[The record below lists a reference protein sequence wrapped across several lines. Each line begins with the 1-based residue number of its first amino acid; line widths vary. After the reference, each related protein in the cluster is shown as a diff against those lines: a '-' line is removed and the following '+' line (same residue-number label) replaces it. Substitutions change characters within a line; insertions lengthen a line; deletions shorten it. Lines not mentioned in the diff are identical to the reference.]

1 MGPSKKLSKRH
12 AAENLLAVLESQGMD
27 IAPPTT
33 TAPRQKVSAEREL
46 HMSCYI
52 RRVMVHYAA
61 YAVL

>member
-33 TAPRQKVSAEREL
+33 SARQKVSVKREL
-46 HMSCYI
+46 HMGCY
-52 RRVMVHYAA
+52 AG
-61 YAVL
+61 L